1 MTRQLKCIILFQCRH
16 VVSRRRPSVFRLS
29 YTTVEGEGDTGSEVA
44 NMPLVAIVM
53 GSKSDAEAM
62 QPTLEVLKTLGIDYE
77 VSVISA
83 HRNPDK
89 ARQFGVAARGRGIEV
104 IIAAAGGAA
113 HLPGVLASWTT
124 LPVIGVP
131 LATSELRGIDA
142 LYSIVQM
149 PAGIPVASVAIGSAG
164 AKNAAYLAAEILG
177 IKYAEIGKAYENYRK
192 DLQGDNK

>member
-1 MTRQLKCIILFQCRH
+1 
-16 VVSRRRPSVFRLS
+16 
-29 YTTVEGEGDTGSEVA
+29 
-44 NMPLVAIVM
+44 MPLVGVVM
-53 GSKSDAEAM
+53 GSKSDAEAV
-62 QPTLEVLKTLGIDYE
+62 QPALDVLKELGIDYE

-83 HRNPDK
+83 HRNPEK
-89 ARQFGVAARGRGIEV
+89 ARQYGQAARSRGIEV

-131 LATSELRGIDA
+131 LASSELKGVDA

-149 PAGIPVASVAIGSAG
+149 PAGIPVASVAIGTVG

-177 IKYAEIGKAYENYRK
+177 LKYEEIGKAYEKYRVK
-192 DLQGDNK
+192 LQEKTND

>member
-1 MTRQLKCIILFQCRH
+1 
-16 VVSRRRPSVFRLS
+16 
-29 YTTVEGEGDTGSEVA
+29 
-44 NMPLVAIVM
+44 MPLVAVVM

-62 QPTLEVLKTLGIDYE
+62 QPTLDILKELGIDYE
-77 VSVISA
+77 VNIISA
-83 HRNPDK
+83 HRNPEK
-89 ARQFGVAARGRGIEV
+89 ARQFGLNARSRGVEV

-131 LATSELRGIDA
+131 LATSELKGIDA

-149 PAGIPVASVAIGSAG
+149 PAGIPVASVAIGTAG

-177 IKYAEIGKAYENYRK
+177 IKYDKIRDACEKYRSE
-192 DLQGDNK
+192 LQGDNQ

>member
-1 MTRQLKCIILFQCRH
+1 
-16 VVSRRRPSVFRLS
+16 
-29 YTTVEGEGDTGSEVA
+29 
-44 NMPLVAIVM
+44 MPLVAVVM
-53 GSKSDAEAM
+53 GSKSDMEAM
-62 QPTLEVLKTLGIDYE
+62 RPALKTLNRLGIDYE

-83 HRNPDK
+83 HRNPEK
-89 ARQFGVAARGRGIEV
+89 VRQFALAARGRWIEV

-131 LATSELRGIDA
+131 LASSELNGVDA

-149 PAGIPVASVAIGSAG
+149 PAGIPVACVAIGTTG

-177 IKYAEIGKAYENYRK
+177 LQHDEIRKSYEKYRS
-192 DLQGDNK
+192 DLQGDDK